1 MGEVSGFTV
10 ELHVDGSDVLV
21 RVAGEVDTAT
31 APMLSGELDRA
42 RDGFGGDVRVDL
54 AAVTFFDSAA
64 VCALLRAHGRL
75 AERDRR
81 LIVADPSPTVQ
92 RVFELTGLLGLM
104 QRNDG
109 PERD

>member
-1 MGEVSGFTV
+1 MGEVNGFTV
-10 ELHVDGSDVLV
+10 ELHADGPGVLV

-42 RDGFGGDVRVDL
+42 RDRFGGDVRVDL

-81 LIVADPSPTVQ
+81 LIVADPSPTAR
-92 RVFELTGLLGLM
+92 RVFELTGLIGFLQGTA
-104 QRNDG
+104 D
-109 PERD
+109 PERA